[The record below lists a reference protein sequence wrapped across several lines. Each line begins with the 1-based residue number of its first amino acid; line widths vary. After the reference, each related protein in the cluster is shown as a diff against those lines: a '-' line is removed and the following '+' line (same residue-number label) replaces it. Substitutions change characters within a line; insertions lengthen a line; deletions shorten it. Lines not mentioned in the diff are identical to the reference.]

1 MELFRQPAEKKR
13 KKNQKDVVD
22 KEVRNKQILTMADNV
37 LKKPKE
43 MDEYDKYANTVA
55 VKHRTM
61 GTDKRLLAELSVTV
75 VPLGGVLIGLFL
87 LQGVHMQVPMS
98 CPGLNSPDYTVHI
111 AHPNDCSLFYKC
123 DNGQPRL
130 QECPQGLNFNPTLQ
144 VCDWPWSAGCKAVPA
159 SNYSS
164 SSTSTPPR
172 QTTPLPVSGAPCPTA
187 GTCPDEDDPL
197 DAPAVLLPH
206 LTACGLY
213 CRCVNRKPNLE
224 ACPEG
229 LHFNVE
235 LQQCDW
241 PQDAKCQGAC
251 PKLVN
256 LPGSTWYPET
266 CVSDLSSSNDTC
278 NLACSSGYELSGSS
292 VVECT
297 DDGWSGTGGI
307 GVIPSCKTPE
317 QLGEDFID
325 KINKT
330 LFGVNASMLFLLDES
345 GSVAPFQFE
354 MEKTFAEAIV
364 NAFPLSETRTAG
376 VISFD
381 HNAFVDIELTES
393 STCDFERRVKA
404 ITYSGGGTDIEKVL
418 NNALSEVNIL
428 VTDGVSSTD
437 PTVVASLLKSSG
449 DNILFTIGVASY
461 SRDQLEPLSSLYT
474 DGSTLFFGI
483 SSFQVFDVIS
493 SYLKTAYNTTAVQCP

>member
-1 MELFRQPAEKKR
+1 MR
-13 KKNQKDVVD
+13 
-22 KEVRNKQILTMADNV
+22 
-37 LKKPKE
+37 
-43 MDEYDKYANTVA
+43 
-55 VKHRTM
+55 
-61 GTDKRLLAELSVTV
+61 GVTV
-75 VPLGGVLIGLFL
+75 VPLGGVLMGLFW
-87 LQGVHMQVPMS
+87 LQGVHMQVPTS

-130 QECPQGLNFNPTLQ
+130 QECPQGLNFNPVLQ
-144 VCDWPWSAGCKAVPA
+144 VCDWPWSAGCKAVLA
-159 SNYSS
+159 SNSSS

-172 QTTPLPVSGAPCPTA
+172 QTTPLPVSGTPCPTA

-241 PQDAKCQGAC
+241 PQEAKCQGAC

-404 ITYSGGGTDIEKVL
+404 INYSGGGTDIEKVL
-418 NNALSEVNIL
+418 NNALSEVNSNSLFDTTLQFRVLNYLRCYNSSWCRTPERPVLRSCGLAQISKR
-428 VTDGVSSTD
+428 DGRPS
-437 PTVVASLLKSSG
+437 P
-449 DNILFTIGVASY
+449 Y
-461 SRDQLEPLSSLYT
+461 
-474 DGSTLFFGI
+474 
-483 SSFQVFDVIS
+483 
-493 SYLKTAYNTTAVQCP
+493 